1 MGNTTTKTNSRDLKE
16 TVDKIASNLI
26 LKQTFEDMT
35 NMDNENYCN
44 NLIVISSNILEKKF
58 NKREV
63 KYIASKLFK
72 ESLKEDDKYNEKIS
86 FILRKDLDNLDIKDD
101 ELKKE
106 MCMYISKFY
115 IKLANLWYAIIS
127 TVNPVLTYY
136 NNENKKVNADFGS
149 SNEELKKQKIDDTNI
164 PVEIS
169 NRSFCEKRINI
180 LNKSLILDNDE
191 YILKKNYVCQNS
203 NSDFKNEP
211 GIPELEDL
219 YYDEY
224 DKNKF
229 TNIREKNKSLYK
241 KDLESFYKAFTGK
254 SLPNDVKRFSDIKIS
269 HMSKNINCSKDDLEY
284 KFSKDDI
291 LSDKLFRN
299 YANLLKK
306 MILNKSKKKKKLIK
320 IVDELFIINKET
332 NEVIINPQLKSK
344 RLDELIV
351 LSRNIILDLYVGCEK
366 DYIELEK
373 ILNTII
379 KTFLPLRIEKENL
392 NNLKELNKEEYYEKK
407 YKDLENSRL
416 MEKEEEKLII
426 NSYKNIPR

>member
-1 MGNTTTKTNSRDLKE
+1 
-16 TVDKIASNLI
+16 
-26 LKQTFEDMT
+26 
-35 NMDNENYCN
+35 
-44 NLIVISSNILEKKF
+44 
-58 NKREV
+58 
-63 KYIASKLFK
+63 
-72 ESLKEDDKYNEKIS
+72 
-86 FILRKDLDNLDIKDD
+86 
-101 ELKKE
+101 
-106 MCMYISKFY
+106 
-115 IKLANLWYAIIS
+115 
-127 TVNPVLTYY
+127 
-136 NNENKKVNADFGS
+136 
-149 SNEELKKQKIDDTNI
+149 
-164 PVEIS
+164 
-169 NRSFCEKRINI
+169 
-180 LNKSLILDNDE
+180 
-191 YILKKNYVCQNS
+191 
-203 NSDFKNEP
+203 
-211 GIPELEDL
+211 
-219 YYDEY
+219 
-224 DKNKF
+224 
-229 TNIREKNKSLYK
+229 
-241 KDLESFYKAFTGK
+241 
-254 SLPNDVKRFSDIKIS
+254 
-269 HMSKNINCSKDDLEY
+269 MSKNINCSKDDLEY

-306 MILNKSKKKKKLIK
+306 MILNSSNKKKKLIK